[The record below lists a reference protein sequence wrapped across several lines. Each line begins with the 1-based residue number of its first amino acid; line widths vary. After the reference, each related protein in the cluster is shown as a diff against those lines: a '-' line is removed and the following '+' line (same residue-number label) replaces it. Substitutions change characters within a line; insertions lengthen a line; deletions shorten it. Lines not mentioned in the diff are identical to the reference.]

1 MEKTLFPADTYIVKN
16 ATTLNNEDRIVLLK
30 LYEPV
35 IGSVAISLY
44 FTLWANLDTLNIIS
58 TEYTHH
64 NLMTMMRLKLEDIIE
79 AREKLEAIGLLK
91 TYYKEGN
98 INNYIYEMYSPLNP
112 DEFINNPVLGTSLE
126 SNIGKR
132 EFNKVIK
139 FFKLPS
145 IDLKD
150 YEDITSKFSEIF
162 DVVKTSEINETDNI
176 KKVKSIELTVDE
188 KVDLNSIL
196 SVIPNE
202 LLNHRSLTSKIKSLI
217 YKLAF
222 IYNLEDDELTE
233 LIRNSI
239 DEKHTIDQEL
249 LRENCKKYYAFENK
263 NSSPTLIY
271 KKEPEYLRKKPTDTS
286 KKSKQ
291 IYTFET
297 TTPYDFLTGKNKGI
311 RPNKADLSL
320 IEELLIDYELTPGVV
335 NVLIDYVLRINDN
348 KLTKNFVLT
357 IASQWKRSNIKT
369 VEQAMNLCIK
379 ENSTKRKTPQRIKKE
394 EKPKWY
400 GEKIEE
406 VEASKEEIE
415 EIERRLKEVI
425 GD

>member
-1 MEKTLFPADTYIVKN
+1 MFPADTYIVKN
-16 ATTLNNEDRIVLLK
+16 ATTLNNEDRLVLLK

-64 NLMTMMRLKLEDIIE
+64 NLMTTMRLKLEDIIE

-112 DEFINNPVLGTSLE
+112 DEFINNPILGTSLE

-132 EFNKVIK
+132 EFNKIIK
-139 FFKLPS
+139 FFKLPV
-145 IDLKD
+145 IELKD
-150 YEDITSKFSEIF
+150 YEDITSKFSEVF
-162 DVVKTSEINETDNI
+162 DVVKTSEVNEIENI
-176 KKVKSIELTVDE
+176 KKVKSIELTIDE

-202 LLNHRSLTSKIKSLI
+202 LLNHRSLTTKTKSLI

-222 IYNLEDDELTE
+222 IYNLNDDEVAE

-239 DEKHTIDQEL
+239 DEKHTIDQNL
-249 LRENCKKYYAFENK
+249 LRENCKRYYAFENK

-271 KKEPEYLRKKPTDTS
+271 KKEPEYLRKNVTDTS

-297 TTPYDFLTGKNKGI
+297 TTPYDFLTGKNKGV
-311 RPNKADLSL
+311 RPSKSDLNL

-335 NVLIDYVLRINDN
+335 NVLVDYVLRINDN

-400 GEKIEE
+400 DEKIEE

>member
-1 MEKTLFPADTYIVKN
+1 MFPADTYIVKN
-16 ATTLNNEDRIVLLK
+16 ATTLNNEDRLVLLK

-64 NLMTMMRLKLEDIIE
+64 NLMTTMRLKLEDIIE

-112 DEFINNPVLGTSLE
+112 DEFINNPILGTSLE

-132 EFNKVIK
+132 EFNKIIK
-139 FFKLPS
+139 FFKLPV
-145 IDLKD
+145 IELKD
-150 YEDITSKFSEIF
+150 YEDITSKFSEVF
-162 DVVKTSEINETDNI
+162 DVVKTSEVNEIENI
-176 KKVKSIELTVDE
+176 KKVKSIELTIDE

-196 SVIPNE
+196 SIIPNE
-202 LLNHRSLTSKIKSLI
+202 LLNHRSLTTKTKSLI

-222 IYNLEDDELTE
+222 IYNLNDDEVAE

-239 DEKHTIDQEL
+239 DEKHTIDQNL
-249 LRENCKKYYAFENK
+249 LRENCKRYYAFENK

-271 KKEPEYLRKKPTDTS
+271 KKEPEYLRKNVTDTS

-297 TTPYDFLTGKNKGI
+297 TTPYDFLTGKNKGV
-311 RPNKADLSL
+311 RPSKSDLNL

-335 NVLIDYVLRINDN
+335 NVLVDYVLRINDN

-400 GEKIEE
+400 DEKIEE

>member
-1 MEKTLFPADTYIVKN
+1 MFPADTYIVKN
-16 ATTLNNEDRIVLLK
+16 ATTLNNEDRLVLLK

-64 NLMTMMRLKLEDIIE
+64 NLMTTMRLKLEDIIE

-112 DEFINNPVLGTSLE
+112 DEFINNPILGTSLE

-132 EFNKVIK
+132 EFNKIIK
-139 FFKLPS
+139 FFKLPV
-145 IDLKD
+145 IELKD
-150 YEDITSKFSEIF
+150 YEDITSKFSEVF
-162 DVVKTSEINETDNI
+162 DVVKTSEVNEIENI
-176 KKVKSIELTVDE
+176 KKVKSIELTIDE

-202 LLNHRSLTSKIKSLI
+202 LLNHRSLTTKTKSLI

-222 IYNLEDDELTE
+222 IYNLNDDELAE

-239 DEKHTIDQEL
+239 DEKHTIDQNL
-249 LRENCKKYYAFENK
+249 LRENCKRYYAFENK

-271 KKEPEYLRKKPTDTS
+271 KKEPEYLRKNVTDTS

-297 TTPYDFLTGKNKGI
+297 TTPYDFLTGKNKGV
-311 RPNKADLSL
+311 RPSKSDLNL

-335 NVLIDYVLRINDN
+335 NVLVDYVLRINDN

-400 GEKIEE
+400 DEKIEE